1 MIADIILSATLI
13 ANAGAILNFKLTKKQ
28 PDIDSFEQVDQNANK
43 ESLAERFRE
52 FLLNLRYL
60 RIFIGVWNLVVI
72 FLMLVYVIVSLLW
85 Q

>member
-72 FLMLVYVIVSLLW
+72 FLMLVFFSA
-85 Q
+85 